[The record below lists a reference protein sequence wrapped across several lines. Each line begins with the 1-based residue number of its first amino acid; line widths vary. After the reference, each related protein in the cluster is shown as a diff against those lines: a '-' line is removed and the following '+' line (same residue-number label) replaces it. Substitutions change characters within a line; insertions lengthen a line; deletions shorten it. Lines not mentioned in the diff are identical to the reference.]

1 MAGRVK
7 TFNETLD
14 GLQAKLKGVWEAL
27 SPRPTPPPQPPA
39 IIPPQEVI
47 RAEVEVIPKVQTP
60 LELLSGIH
68 DALKRQQAQGEVI
81 PFELSVTSQTQE
93 AEARDPVTRELKDL
107 LTLSLENSGPNTA
120 YIRVNYPSAGAI
132 PLPKNRTIELDF
144 TKAKKRI
151 ERFFYYCKAGQT
163 ASVTGAGKW

>member
-1 MAGRVK
+1 MSPKRI
-7 TFNETLD
+7 TLVE
-14 GLQAKLKGVWEAL
+14 LTQKVRTAFFPA
-27 SPRPTPPPQPPA
+27 PPPPQPPA
-39 IIPPQEVI
+39 VILPQEVI
-47 RAEVEVIPKVQTP
+47 KVEAELVPKAHTP

-68 DALKRQQAQGEVI
+68 DALKGQQAEGEVI
-81 PFELSVTSQTQE
+81 PFELTVTSTMQE
-93 AEARDPVTRELKDL
+93 AEARDPVTRDLHGL